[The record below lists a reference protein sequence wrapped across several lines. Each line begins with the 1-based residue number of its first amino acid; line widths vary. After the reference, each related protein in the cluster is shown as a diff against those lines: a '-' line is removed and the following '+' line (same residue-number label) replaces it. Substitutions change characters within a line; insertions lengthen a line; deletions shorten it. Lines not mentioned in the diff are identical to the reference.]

1 MTIQERFQKILEL
14 LISGRGNEARKMAEE
29 LSKEMNEENK
39 KR

>member
-14 LISGRGNEARKMAEE
+14 LISGRGDEARRMAEE
-29 LSKEMNEENK
+29 LSKEMNEEK

>member
-14 LISGRGNEARKMAEE
+14 LISGRGNEARETAEE
-29 LSKEMNEENK
+29 LSKEMNGGK